1 MLAAGEHV
9 PRDRELLLW
18 PLPRDISFDVAQ
30 DTLRKHATRALSLE
44 NQNSIGRRQIT
55 LFSCHGRFPFDILA
69 PVKGTP
75 GTLQE
80 GGASFASTHWSI
92 IARSALTDVPE
103 AETAIAR
110 LCEMYWPPIYS
121 FVRRRGYAPPDAQ
134 DLTQSFF
141 AYFLRTK
148 AYTRTDQLQ
157 GKFRCFLLAS
167 VKNFLANDWDRSQ
180 AIRRGG
186 EYQFVSFDRKTA
198 EAVYDTASDSTAEH
212 LFDSQW
218 AKTLA
223 GRALN
228 SLKNE
233 LYAEGKLELFE
244 QLKAFLAGDSAIPSY
259 DEASA
264 RTGLPRATVKT
275 HVHRLR
281 QQYREIVRREIART
295 VSSPHEVDEELHHL
309 YKVLAQA
316 A

>member
-1 MLAAGEHV
+1 M
-9 PRDRELLLW
+9 
-18 PLPRDISFDVAQ
+18 
-30 DTLRKHATRALSLE
+30 
-44 NQNSIGRRQIT
+44 
-55 LFSCHGRFPFDILA
+55 
-69 PVKGTP
+69 KGTP

-92 IARSALTDVPE
+92 VAQSALTDVPE
-103 AETAIAR
+103 AANALAK

-121 FVRRRGYAPPDAQ
+121 FIRRRGYASHDAQ

-167 VKNFLANDWDRSQ
+167 VKHFLANDWDRSQ

-186 EYQFVSFDRKTA
+186 QYQFVSFDHKTA
-198 EAVYDTASDSTAEH
+198 EALYDTAGTSDSTAER
-212 LFDSQW
+212 LFDSRW

-223 GRALN
+223 GCALHT
-228 SLKNE
+228 LRLE
-233 LYAEGKLELFE
+233 LQAEGKLELFE
-244 QLKAFLAGDSAIPSY
+244 QLKTFLMGASLLPSY

-275 HVHRLR
+275 QVHRLR
-281 QQYREIVRREIART
+281 QRYREIVRCEIART
-295 VSSPHEVDEELHHL
+295 VSSPHEVDDELHYL
-309 YKVLAQA
+309 YNVLAQA
-316 A
+316 I